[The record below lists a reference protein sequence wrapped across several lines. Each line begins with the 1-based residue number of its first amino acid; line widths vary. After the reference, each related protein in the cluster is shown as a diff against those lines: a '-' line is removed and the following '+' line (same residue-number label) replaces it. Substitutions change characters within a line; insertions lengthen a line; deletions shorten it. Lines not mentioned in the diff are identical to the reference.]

1 MLSPFDTY
9 IIPYCYQYVNRF
21 FKSFL
26 ENVAQNEV
34 VKTVQLV
41 LSKESDA
48 LEAVLC
54 RITEKFREK
63 MSLFRY
69 PNSGI
74 I

>member
-1 MLSPFDTY
+1 M
-9 IIPYCYQYVNRF
+9 
-21 FKSFL
+21 
-26 ENVAQNEV
+26 

-41 LSKESDA
+41 LIKEIHVE
-48 LEAVLC
+48 EAVLY
-54 RITEKFREK
+54 RMTENCREK